1 MNIVILHCVTGAFVA
16 PSAYST
22 AKVLLINVKDVP
34 SNHTKQFFVTL
45 GILQSQFTEEG
56 FKKTE
61 NSKQNVVLLLFVF
74 TLDKKR
80 KKKKKEKKK
89 VRIIII
95 KMVIS
100 TVSYLADKGEHTT
113 FYKIYKPQK

>member
-80 KKKKKEKKK
+80 KKKKKSKNNYNKNGHFYS
-89 VRIIII
+89 V
-95 KMVIS
+95 
-100 TVSYLADKGEHTT
+100 VSRRQG
-113 FYKIYKPQK
+113 